1 MFQQILSLGE
11 AWRVARMDYQEKE
24 QRVLPQVNTSPTFA
38 GRFMSCA
45 TSMTRELSNG
55 SPRWIMASPITPS
68 RCSAVAMA
76 KRRLDQALNTKE
88 FAVLA
93 GVSYSC
99 ARTWFRQP
107 GFPAISGVVF
117 WPDFVQWRN
126 AKTGL
131 QNVNEVVSR
140 SMERQH
146 SSAAKPTM
154 LFTGKAAQLL
164 AGRSLAAIRHDQRE

>member
-1 MFQQILSLGE
+1 MTHDKQLLN
-11 AWRVARMDYQEKE
+11 VALDHVVE
-24 QRVLPQVNTSPTFA
+24 
-38 GRFMSCA
+38 
-45 TSMTRELSNG
+45 
-55 SPRWIMASPITPS
+55 
-68 RCSAVAMA
+68 
-76 KRRLDQALNTKE
+76 KRRLDQALTTKE

-99 ARTWFRQP
+99 ARAWFREP

-140 SMERQH
+140 HAERH
-146 SSAAKPTM
+146 HPVAMKSPV
-154 LFTGKAAQLL
+154 FFEGKAAQLL
-164 AGRSLAAIRHDQRE
+164 AECGN